1 MAGDPWQ
8 TSYDAAERLH
18 RSVLAEVGEA
28 REVKLLNDDKIIPAG
43 RPREVSSQQYWVQPV
58 QSETEDSVRRVEQR
72 GPETPGESGQW

>member
-28 REVKLLNDDKIIPAG
+28 REVELLNDDNCSWQTAVG
-43 RPREVSSQQYWVQPV
+43 FLAAVLGTTSPV
-58 QSETEDSVRRVEQR
+58 R
-72 GPETPGESGQW
+72 G